1 MTDGAVPGSRSDL
14 GLVRTSIAF
23 TLLAAALAIALPFLN
38 ALVVALAAISLAGSA
53 RPGSLRWATASL
65 RLRLLEVAAGASF
78 AVGGLLFVALPTP
91 WSSVRGLALG
101 ASLLPLAAVAGR
113 ASDRPTT
120 GGPRPW

>member
-1 MTDGAVPGSRSDL
+1 MTDGTVLGPRSDL
-14 GLVRTSIAF
+14 GLVRTSVAF

-53 RPGSLRWATASL
+53 RPGSLRWSTASV

-78 AVGGLLFVALPTP
+78 VGGGLLFVTLPLP
-91 WSSVRGLALG
+91 WSSVRGLVLG

-113 ASDRPTT
+113 PSDRPAA
-120 GGPRPW
+120 GGPRRW